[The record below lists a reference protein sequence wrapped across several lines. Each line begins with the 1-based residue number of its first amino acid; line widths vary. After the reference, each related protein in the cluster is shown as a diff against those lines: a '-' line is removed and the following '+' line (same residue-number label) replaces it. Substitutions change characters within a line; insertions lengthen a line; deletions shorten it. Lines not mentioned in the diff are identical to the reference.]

1 MSKLLHFL
9 AGEAPDAE
17 GRDLADILCFSDAEL
32 EARHDFIQWLFP
44 LPEASR
50 AVPGSPVLGQ
60 ADIEAVRTSPAA
72 QRNLAAAT
80 GRMLDFYRARDHWLR
95 SHDHNH
101 LRITRIIRSLRLL
114 AGEAPADAFRSAILA
129 RVGQNGGGVNPTT
142 LDYWAQA

>member
-1 MSKLLHFL
+1 MSALADFL
-9 AGEAPDAE
+9 AGRSPDAH
-17 GRDLADILCFSDAEL
+17 GRTHSGILAWPDEEL

-60 ADIEAVRTSPAA
+60 ADIEAVRASPAA

-80 GRMLDFYRARDHWLR
+80 GRMLAFYRARDHWLR
-95 SHDHNH
+95 GHDHNH